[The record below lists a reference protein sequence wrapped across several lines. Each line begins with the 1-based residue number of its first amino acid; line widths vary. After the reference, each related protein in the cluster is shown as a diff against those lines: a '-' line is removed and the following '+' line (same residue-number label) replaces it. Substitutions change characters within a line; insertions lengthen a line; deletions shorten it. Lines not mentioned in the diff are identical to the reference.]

1 MDFLKLKVNF
11 LLIKKLAYKIGEN
24 MATTSDIRN
33 GMIIKFKDDL
43 YEIIEFL
50 HVKPGKGGA
59 FVRTKLKNVKT
70 GKVLE
75 NTFRTSERLE
85 EIRVEKHKKEY
96 LYFDG
101 DFYVFMDINTYEQMQ
116 VPREVIGSDEKFLI
130 ENMEVAMKLD
140 LGGDILE
147 IELPVTVI
155 QEIVDCEPNVKGNS
169 ASVSGK
175 KAKTNTGLDI
185 NVPFFIE
192 IGNKIKI
199 DTRSG
204 EYIERV

>member
-1 MDFLKLKVNF
+1 
-11 LLIKKLAYKIGEN
+11 

-33 GMIIKFKDDL
+33 GMIIKYKSDL

-59 FVRTKLKNVKT
+59 FVRTKLKNVKS

-75 NTFRTSERLE
+75 NSFRTSERLE

-101 DFYVFMDINTYEQMQ
+101 HFYVFMDSNTFEQMQ
-116 VPREVIGSDEKFLI
+116 ISKEIIGDNDKFLI
-130 ENMEVAMKLD
+130 ENMEVAMKIGPD
-140 LGGDILE
+140 GEILGV
-147 IELPVTVI
+147 ELPVMVT
-155 QEIVDCEPNVKGNS
+155 QEIVECEPNVKGNS

-175 KAKTNTGLDI
+175 KAVTNTGLNL

-192 IGNKIKI
+192 VGNKIKI

>member
-1 MDFLKLKVNF
+1 
-11 LLIKKLAYKIGEN
+11 
-24 MATTSDIRN
+24 MANTSDIRN

-59 FVRTKLKNVKT
+59 FVRTKLKNVKS

-75 NTFRTSERLE
+75 NTFRTSEKLE
-85 EIRVEKHKKEY
+85 EIRVEKQKKEY

-101 DFYVFMDINTYEQMQ
+101 DFYVFMDSNTYEQMQ
-116 VPREVIGSDEKFLI
+116 VPKEMIAENNKFLI
-130 ENMEVAMKLD
+130 ENMEVAMKID
-140 LGGDILE
+140 PEGEILG

-155 QEIVDCEPNVKGNS
+155 QEIVECEPNVKGNS

-175 KAKTNTGLDI
+175 KAVTNTGLDI
-185 NVPFFIE
+185 TVPFFIE